1 MLGRTIKQND
11 ADKMTASSRQLCV
24 RALLEWEKGTTFSD
38 EILHSVFD
46 RHSLSS
52 QDRALLMELFFGVLR
67 RLRSLDFWISK
78 LRPAAVD
85 PLTRNALRL
94 GLYQIFYM
102 RIPTHAA
109 VFETV
114 GVALPRARGLV
125 NACLRRAVR
134 ESEALKRA
142 LADQPSAVRVSTQD
156 FLWKRWEERFGA
168 DAAERLC
175 EIQNIP
181 SESFFRINRLKFPEG
196 DAAAMGLCEG
206 EHTPLVGHPDVLRIS
221 EVPREALS
229 RGLGYMQDPSTL
241 IAPDLLD
248 PKPGERVLDACAA
261 PGGKTAYIAQK
272 MHNTGDLIAC
282 EIFASRVA
290 RLRENVSRLG
300 ASMVRVL
307 EVDFLMPPEA
317 DSPLV
322 EGLFDRILLD
332 VPCSNTGVIRRRVDV
347 RWRLTEEDF
356 IRMPVQQLAFI
367 RRAVSLLKPGGVLV
381 YSTCSIEPEE
391 NQEVIRKA
399 LAEFPELEF
408 EAEKLA
414 LPHCD
419 VSDGAFAA
427 RLRRRSSALD

>member
-1 MLGRTIKQND
+1 
-11 ADKMTASSRQLCV
+11 MTGSSRQLCV

-38 EILHSVFD
+38 EILHSIFD
-46 RHSLSS
+46 RNSISP

-67 RLRSLDFWISK
+67 RLRPLDFWISK

-114 GVALPRARGLV
+114 AVALPRARGLV
-125 NACLRRAVR
+125 NACLRRAAR
-134 ESEALKRA
+134 ESESLKAA
-142 LADQPSAVRVSTQD
+142 LAAQSCAVRFSTQD
-156 FLWKRWEERFGA
+156 FLWRRWEDRFGA
-168 DAAERLC
+168 DDAARLC

-196 DAAAMGLCEG
+196 DASSMGLGEG
-206 EHTPLVGHPDVLRIS
+206 EHTPIAGHPDVLRVS
-221 EVPREALS
+221 QVPREALS

-241 IAPDLLD
+241 LAPDLLD
-248 PKPGERVLDACAA
+248 PKSGERVLDACAA

-272 MHNTGDLIAC
+272 MSNTGDLIAC

-290 RLRENVSRLG
+290 RLRENITRLG

-307 EVDFLMPPEA
+307 EADFLMPPEA
-317 DSPLV
+317 DSPLR
-322 EGLFDRILLD
+322 EELFDRILLD

-391 NQEVIRKA
+391 NQQVVQQA
-399 LAEFPELEF
+399 LSEFPELEF
-408 EAEKLA
+408 EAERMA

-419 VSDGAFAA
+419 ISDGAFAA
-427 RLRRRSSALD
+427 RLRRRPSA

>member
-1 MLGRTIKQND
+1 
-11 ADKMTASSRQLCV
+11 MTGSSRQLCV

-46 RHSLSS
+46 RHSISP

-67 RLRSLDFWISK
+67 RLRSLDFWISE

-134 ESEALKRA
+134 ECESLKIA
-142 LADQPSAVRVSTQD
+142 LAAQSCAVRFSTQD
-156 FLWKRWEERFGA
+156 FLWKRWEDRFGL
-168 DAAERLC
+168 DAAARLC
-175 EIQNIP
+175 EIQNVP
-181 SESFFRINRLKFPEG
+181 SESFFRINRLRFPEG
-196 DAAAMGLCEG
+196 DASSMGLSEG
-206 EHTPLVGHPDVLRIS
+206 EYTPVDSHPDVLRVSGI
-221 EVPREALS
+221 PRDALS
-229 RGLGYMQDPSTL
+229 GGLGYMQDPSTL
-241 IAPDLLD
+241 LAPDLLD

-272 MHNTGDLIAC
+272 MANTGDLIAC

-290 RLRENVSRLG
+290 RLRENVNRLG

-307 EVDFLMPPEA
+307 EADFLMPPEA
-317 DSPLV
+317 DSPLM

-391 NQEVIRKA
+391 NQQVVQQA
-399 LAEFPELEF
+399 LALFPELEF
-408 EAEKLA
+408 EAERIA

-427 RLRRRSSALD
+427 RLRRRPSV

>member
-1 MLGRTIKQND
+1 MS
-11 ADKMTASSRQLCV
+11 ASSRQLCV
-24 RALLEWEKGTTFSD
+24 RALLEWEKGTAFSD

-46 RHSLSS
+46 RHSISL

-67 RLRSLDFWISK
+67 RLRSIDFWISK

-114 GVALPRARGLV
+114 GVAPPRARGLV

-134 ESEALKRA
+134 EAESLKA
-142 LADQPSAVRVSTQD
+142 ELAAQPSAVRLSTQD
-156 FLWKRWEERFGA
+156 FLWKRWEDRFGS
-168 DAAERLC
+168 DAAARLC
-175 EIQNIP
+175 EIQNTP
-181 SESFFRINRLKFPEG
+181 SENFFRINRLNFSEG
-196 DAAAMGLCEG
+196 AVSSPDLGDI
-206 EHTPLVGHPDVLRIS
+206 EHTPLENHPDVLRVS
-221 EVPREALS
+221 KVPRDALA
-229 RGLGYMQDPSTL
+229 RGFGYMQDPSTL
-241 IAPDLLD
+241 IAPDLLE

-261 PGGKTAYIAQK
+261 PGGKTAYIAQ
-272 MHNTGDLIAC
+272 MMSNSGDLIAC

-290 RLRENVSRLG
+290 RLRENLNRLG

-307 EVDFLMPPEA
+307 ETDFLMPPEA
-317 DSPLV
+317 DSPLL

-347 RWRLTEEDF
+347 RWRLTDEDF

-367 RRAVSLLKPGGVLV
+367 RRAVPLLKPGGVLV

-391 NQEVIRKA
+391 NQEVVQRA
-399 LAEFPELEF
+399 LAEFPELQF
-408 EAEKLA
+408 ESERLA
-414 LPHCD
+414 LPHSGF
-419 VSDGAFAA
+419 SDGAFAA
-427 RLRRRSSALD
+427 RLRRRRST